1 MLPPM
6 FQASCRTPV
15 STWKA
20 GGTVVQC
27 SFLHNAA
34 VNKSKTQLNHRSIH
48 EHEFLVWCG
57 HCGINRKKYIESSST
72 YFVLSKH
79 RIGSVAFGLPGW
91 HNAESWRQHWQPHT
105 IQQVFETFAN
115 YLKCPEKLS
124 EFVLEPIHSG
134 WNPLELAA
142 LKALSQGSRIWPSS
156 AQKRVKVEIAKQAK
170 LQAHGDM
177 PLASCH
183 ATFVGGRYHQMSL
196 CCQCSGAF
204 HLAGQSL

>member
-1 MLPPM
+1 MLL
-6 FQASCRTPV
+6 
-15 STWKA
+15 W
-20 GGTVVQC
+20 
-27 SFLHNAA
+27 
-34 VNKSKTQLNHRSIH
+34 
-48 EHEFLVWCG
+48 
-57 HCGINRKKYIESSST
+57 INRKLSLITGAFTSMSFLFDAVTVAST
-72 YFVLSKH
+72 GRST
-79 RIGSVAFGLPGW
+79 SNLPQ
-91 HNAESWRQHWQPHT
+91 HTLFFPSIALALLHLDCQVDTTESWRQHWQPHT